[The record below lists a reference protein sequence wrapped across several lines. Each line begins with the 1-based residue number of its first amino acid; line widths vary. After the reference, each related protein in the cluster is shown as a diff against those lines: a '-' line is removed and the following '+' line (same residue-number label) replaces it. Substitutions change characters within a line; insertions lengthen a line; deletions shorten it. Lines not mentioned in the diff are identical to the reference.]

1 MINAETNNNLLIQME
16 KTFFFVHDATYNIEV
31 DFKNDFKKLN
41 KIYFDIFC
49 SYYYSFSNLVSSGH
63 YSPAIVILRSMLEI
77 HIKAV
82 YVELIEKPKNTQVN
96 DILDGVIKFPS
107 FYQMADIL
115 DKYMMQST
123 PEAEGAYMQFTKRNL
138 AQYNKFSYF
147 VHGNGEFIKQMFDN
161 GKFGFSHE
169 SINDILCSAKGL
181 FETFSLF
188 YFGVQGQMENQKK
201 LAGII
206 NNGQYKQKNHKN

>member
-1 MINAETNNNLLIQME
+1 MINAETNKNLLIQMG
-16 KTFFFVHDATYNIEV
+16 KTFSFVHDCTYNIKV
-31 DFKNDFKKLN
+31 DLKNDFQKLN
-41 KIYFDIFC
+41 KTYFDIFC
-49 SYYYSFSNLVSSGH
+49 SYYYSFSSLVSSGH

-82 YVELIEKPKNTQVN
+82 YVEFVEKPKGTEVS
-96 DILDGVIKFPS
+96 DILKGAVKFPS
-107 FYQMADIL
+107 FYQMADTL

-123 PEAEGAYMQFTKRNL
+123 PEAEGAYMQFTKKNL

-147 VHGNGEFIKQMFDN
+147 VHGSGEFIEQMFHN

-188 YFGVQGQMENQKK
+188 YFGVQGQMENFRK
-201 LAGII
+201 LASII
-206 NNGQYKQKNHKN
+206 DNGQ